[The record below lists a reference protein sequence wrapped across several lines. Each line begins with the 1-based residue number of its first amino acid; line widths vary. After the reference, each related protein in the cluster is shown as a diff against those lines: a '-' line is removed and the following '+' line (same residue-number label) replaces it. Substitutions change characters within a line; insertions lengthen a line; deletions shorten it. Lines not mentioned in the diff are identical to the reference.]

1 MDPNDDLWTAIRR
14 VLPGA
19 DELAAAVAAE
29 LGESVDDVR
38 LSVLI
43 GSHRDEWAARSRDSS
58 HCGDRDGAKR
68 TPAGEGNWA
77 GRSSL

>member
-29 LGESVDDVR
+29 LGDPIDDVR
-38 LSVLI
+38 LSVFI
-43 GSHRDEWAARSRDSS
+43 GTIAMSGQLGPEAAAAAAIEAELGRLQAAKGTAVAGPSH
-58 HCGDRDGAKR
+58 
-68 TPAGEGNWA
+68 
-77 GRSSL
+77 